1 VTSLYYM
8 SHKKRNRRNES

>member
-1 VTSLYYM
+1 M